1 MGKAIKDKEAKA
13 EEIVET
19 VETEETIE
27 TPEAPEAEKTI
38 ETPEAEEPKEDEI
51 VEEGEEYE
59 IKAPNESYSGLTAT
73 VEFKNGVGK
82 TKNKIV
88 ADYFKA
94 RNFKVSALK

>member
-19 VETEETIE
+19 VETIE
-27 TPEAPEAEKTI
+27 APEAPEAEETI
-38 ETPEAEEPKEDEI
+38 ETAEAEEPKEDET

>member
-19 VETEETIE
+19 VETVEAPEAEKAEETIEEPETIE
-27 TPEAPEAEKTI
+27 TPEKE
-38 ETPEAEEPKEDEI
+38 ET

-59 IKAPNESYSGLTAT
+59 IKAPNDSYSGLTAT

-94 RNFKVSALK
+94 RNFKVTASK

>member
-13 EEIVET
+13 EETVET
-19 VETEETIE
+19 VEETVETVEIPEAEETIE
-27 TPEAPEAEKTI
+27 TPEAEETI
-38 ETPEAEEPKEDEI
+38 EEET

-73 VEFKNGVGK
+73 VDFKNGVGK

-94 RNFKVSALK
+94 RNFKVTALK

>member
-19 VETEETIE
+19 EETIE
-27 TPEAPEAEKTI
+27 TPEKDQT
-38 ETPEAEEPKEDEI
+38 

-59 IKAPNESYSGLTAT
+59 IKAPNDSYSGLTAT